1 MFAPLGLFVMTV
13 FIIAVI
19 LQKMEGSNVI
29 YVYEDKPVYDY
40 EAIKYGAYRKAIT
53 GDKSAREWC
62 EENIF
67 NSPKSPKSSTVTN
80 ITSAAPVDNKLKNDC
95 IITLHNLGMTKTEA
109 KKKVNDLLS
118 TGLYNT
124 VDEVI
129 VASFKR

>member
-1 MFAPLGLFVMTV
+1 MFISLFLLVMIV
-13 FIIAVI
+13 FIFSVV
-19 LQKMEGSNVI
+19 LLKMEGSNVI

-67 NSPKSPKSSTVTN
+67 NSPKSLKSSTVTN

-95 IITLHNLGMTKTEA
+95 IITLHNLGMTKAEA
-109 KKKVNDLLS
+109 KKKVRDLLS